1 MSTLIKDYKYELV
14 TRYGSTAGTEG
25 YTSTTTGT
33 SEQSTMSYYYIPDGW
48 TQLDNDQWI
57 DETGSLVSGY
67 TMTSK
72 GIFYPDGFI
81 GDAPPDG
88 VRTGKKGI
96 YLATTAQE
104 NDMMRT
110 LYPNDWDGTA
120 TDMQARV
127 NHHNIVW
134 YQGKS
139 ELGVS
144 KYSYPDD
151 SYLAFWVGFVG
162 YGLYHFVE
170 YENAKPTQTLS
181 EDSTNFNQDT
191 YDALKDTILQEDRSK
206 WIYQELPDGESWGE
220 IFDITMADG
229 YNQPVVPLGESG
241 TYNDGTSLIDP
252 TSVPTV
258 TYTVETTMPAQEP
271 TTSVNE
277 PLTYQEI
284 LQLTNSGWNTWAR
297 AIDPLASGTFIKF
310 TAASGV
316 TSACISIANKGM
328 EGAGVARFMH
338 SIICDQNGVRV
349 YENGTMVKTM
359 FSVQTELTEIRIYR
373 QSDNVIV
380 YMAKTDEISVVH
392 TSTVP
397 TVSRLLQLYVYGY
410 LYTAGDKV
418 TSAVFK
424 TGEIQY
430 GSV

>member
-1 MSTLIKDYKYELV
+1 MSILIKDYKYEVV
-14 TRYGSTAGTEG
+14 TRTGGTAGTEG

-33 SEQSTMSYYYIPDGW
+33 SGQSVLTYYYIPDGW
-48 TQLDNDQWI
+48 TQLANGQWV

-88 VRTGKKGI
+88 ERTGKKGI

-104 NDMMRT
+104 NDMMRA
-110 LYPNDWDGTA
+110 LYPNDWDGTS

-144 KYSYPDD
+144 KYSYPDG
-151 SYLAFWVGFVG
+151 SYLAFWMGFVG

-170 YENAKPTQTLS
+170 YENSKPTQTLS

-191 YDALKDTILQEDRSK
+191 YDALMDKILQEDRSK

-220 IFDITMADG
+220 LFDIEMADG
-229 YNQPVVPLGESG
+229 YETPFIDVYSG
-241 TYNDGTSLIDP
+241 TFNDGTPLIGDQ
-252 TSVPTV
+252 TVPTT
-258 TYTVETTMPAQEP
+258 TYTVETTMPAQEA
-271 TTSVNE
+271 TTSANE
-277 PLTYQEI
+277 PLTYQEL

-297 AIDPLASGTFIKF
+297 SINPLEAGTFVKF
-310 TAASGV
+310 TAANGV

-328 EGAGVARFMH
+328 EGAGVARFSH
-338 SIICDQNGVRV
+338 GIICDQNGVRV
-349 YENGTMVKTM
+349 YENGVLVKTL

-373 QSDNVIV
+373 QPDNVIA
-380 YMAKTDEISVVH
+380 YMAKTDATSIVH

-397 TVSRLLQLYVYGY
+397 ASSRLLPLYAYGY

-424 TGEIQY
+424 TGAVQY